1 MNEIFSSFHREKQS
15 RWEWG
20 VGRGEIEG
28 DMDIDLSQTW
38 LSSYEGIW
46 SQKGPLVKQTAIE
59 IKSQSFY
66 EVSVLKVSQI
76 NVQCMEFMP
85 LFVCVLYVVA

>member
-1 MNEIFSSFHREKQS
+1 M
-15 RWEWG
+15 
-20 VGRGEIEG
+20 
-28 DMDIDLSQTW
+28 
-38 LSSYEGIW
+38 
-46 SQKGPLVKQTAIE
+46 VKQTAIE

-66 EVSVLKVSQI
+66 EVSALKVSQI